1 MFHPWHVHR
10 REFHWSSS
18 WRVMQSE
25 KGTGR
30 NWCKWQKWR
39 QPFAWA
45 KSKWSVMRPLWEPM
59 WKMVVQWL
67 WLRKILTSRRW
78 HWMQFLLCSCIAFL
92 MKSMSWWWPML
103 CGIAVL
109 TDVDLPDVFG
119 QVLFECLCDKTCFI
133 RGTKWVE
140 DRKWTCEGAFC
151 SDFTLPNQFA
161 SSTSS
166 WRPPCQIDSTWRNM
180 PLGLKPWPLCI
191 NLAGYPFLGNPSDI
205 WIPQSVV
212 LASATILQGTRANLQ
227 IQEAVYSMYWQW
239 DGDGLRT
246 CWHLSTLVCV
256 PVISGYVLLPN
267 EEMQLGSRSPEWSRY
282 HSYLPWPG
290 SRHWT
295 TTCWRSSQWALP
307 SMHWSC
313 EHLRSA
319 NLEGERERETS
330 VLEDLHE
337 TGGSLFMFLM
347 SFRFFTWNLA
357 LRLDTIKRWE
367 KNLSVVSEADSREL
381 LLESQVAAVL
391 EHLAPG
397 FWRLDG
403 TSAEPG
409 WDVFL
414 RSASLLP

>member
-45 KSKWSVMRPLWEPM
+45 KSKWLVMRPLWEPM

-166 WRPPCQIDSTWRNM
+166 WRPPTLPDRQHMAEHAFGSQAVT
-180 PLGLKPWPLCI
+180 PLHQLSWLSFFRKSKWHMNSSVSCSSFCNDLTRYKGEPS
-191 NLAGYPFLGNPSDI
+191 NP
-205 WIPQSVV
+205 
-212 LASATILQGTRANLQ
+212 R
-227 IQEAVYSMYWQW
+227 
-239 DGDGLRT
+239 
-246 CWHLSTLVCV
+246 
-256 PVISGYVLLPN
+256 
-267 EEMQLGSRSPEWSRY
+267 
-282 HSYLPWPG
+282 
-290 SRHWT
+290 
-295 TTCWRSSQWALP
+295 
-307 SMHWSC
+307 
-313 EHLRSA
+313 
-319 NLEGERERETS
+319 
-330 VLEDLHE
+330 
-337 TGGSLFMFLM
+337 GSL
-347 SFRFFTWNLA
+347 
-357 LRLDTIKRWE
+357 
-367 KNLSVVSEADSREL
+367 
-381 LLESQVAAVL
+381 
-391 EHLAPG
+391 
-397 FWRLDG
+397 
-403 TSAEPG
+403 
-409 WDVFL
+409 
-414 RSASLLP
+414 

>member
-1 MFHPWHVHR
+1 MN
-10 REFHWSSS
+10 S
-18 WRVMQSE
+18 
-25 KGTGR
+25 
-30 NWCKWQKWR
+30 
-39 QPFAWA
+39 
-45 KSKWSVMRPLWEPM
+45 
-59 WKMVVQWL
+59 
-67 WLRKILTSRRW
+67 
-78 HWMQFLLCSCIAFL
+78 
-92 MKSMSWWWPML
+92 
-103 CGIAVL
+103 
-109 TDVDLPDVFG
+109 
-119 QVLFECLCDKTCFI
+119 
-133 RGTKWVE
+133 
-140 DRKWTCEGAFC
+140 
-151 SDFTLPNQFA
+151 
-161 SSTSS
+161 
-166 WRPPCQIDSTWRNM
+166 
-180 PLGLKPWPLCI
+180 
-191 NLAGYPFLGNPSDI
+191 
-205 WIPQSVV
+205 SVV
-212 LASATILQGTRANLQ
+212 LASATILQGTRANLR

-319 NLEGERERETS
+319 NPERERETS

-381 LLESQVAAVL
+381 CALGISSCSGARASRSRFL
-391 EHLAPG
+391 
-397 FWRLDG
+397 
-403 TSAEPG
+403 TPG
-409 WDVFL
+409 WYFSGARL
-414 RSASLLP
+414 RCFS